1 MNENDVTKE
10 GLQNLRP
17 GRDAL
22 TGVSTGPDGTGV
34 PWRRVGRRGEAA
46 MVPDPEFHSYYGQ
59 PIINKPVWERRDI
72 AGYLFLGG
80 LAGASSLVAAAAQ
93 LTGRRHLA
101 RAMKMGSFA
110 AVNLSLVALIHDL
123 GRPARFLNMLRVFKP
138 TSPMNVGSW
147 LLAAF
152 GTASAAAVFS
162 EVSGRLRVVGAAG
175 TAGAALL
182 GTGVATYTA
191 ALVSNTA
198 VPAWH
203 DAYRDLPW
211 IFASSAATSAAGLGL
226 VAGPVTETDPVRILG
241 IVGGVLEIGTGEVM
255 ERRMGLAGE
264 AFNEGKAKR
273 FHSFARALLTG
284 GVICAFVSRRNRI
297 LNILS
302 GAALLVGSAFT
313 RFAIFEA
320 GLNSAEDPRY
330 TVVPQRQRVEARQ
343 QEPG

>member
-1 MNENDVTKE
+1 MNETGETKE
-10 GLQNLRP
+10 GLQNLRS
-17 GRDAL
+17 GHGAL
-22 TGVSTGPDGTGV
+22 TGVHTRADGTDARWKGA
-34 PWRRVGRRGEAA
+34 GRRGEAA
-46 MVPDPEFHSYYGQ
+46 MVPDPEFRSYYGQ
-59 PIINKPVWERRDI
+59 PIINKPVWEGRDI

-80 LAGASSLVAAAAQ
+80 LAGASSLVAAGAQ
-93 LTGRRHLA
+93 LTGRRKLA

-110 AVNLSLVALIHDL
+110 AVNLSVAALIHDL

-147 LLAAF
+147 LLSAF
-152 GTASAAAVFS
+152 GAASAAAIFG
-162 EVSGRLRVVGAAG
+162 EVSGRLPAVGTAG

-211 IFASSAATSAAGLGL
+211 VFASSAATSAAGLGL
-226 VAGPVTETDPVRILG
+226 VAGPVAETDPVRLLG
-241 IVGGVLEIGTGEVM
+241 IVGGALELGTGAVM

-264 AFNEGKAKR
+264 AFNEGKARR
-273 FHSFARALLTG
+273 FHSFARALLAG
-284 GVICAFVSRRNRI
+284 GVIGALLSRRNRI

-330 TVVPQRQRVEARQ
+330 TVIPQRQRLGAL
-343 QEPG
+343 